1 MQGPKKNMSQ
11 HSLIPDIPSLIPD
24 LTTSLDSLT
33 ARVYAALRMM
43 ETVKPEPFRLIH
55 DPYAG
60 YFVSQKSLS
69 LARNQD
75 EFVPVLGRQVILEA
89 RFIDHA
95 MTDALRAGIR
105 QVVLLGAGHDCR
117 ALRLAGSC
125 PSDTVFFEV
134 DRPRTL
140 RYKRHILL
148 KYLLRLSSRI
158 RHVPHDLAQSSF
170 WDVLQA
176 AGYAEQAPSLFVL
189 EGVVPYLSEPVVPGL
204 LSGIRTHS
212 CHGSLLVM
220 TCVNELFIEVAGS
233 NAAFQPFIQAYA
245 GQGETLQ
252 FGRTPKEME
261 RLLTECGLTQVELHP
276 LQDIER
282 LYSSRRT
289 IPDLGYV
296 TVARH

>member
-1 MQGPKKNMSQ
+1 MSQ
-11 HSLIPDIPSLIPD
+11 HSLIPDTPSIIPD

-43 ETVKPEPFRLIH
+43 ETMKPERFRLIE

-60 YFVSQKSLS
+60 YFVSEKSLN

-75 EFVPVLGRQVILEA
+75 EFVPVLARQVILEA
-89 RFIDHA
+89 RFIDDA

-125 PSDTVFFEV
+125 PSGTVFFEV

-140 RYKRHILL
+140 RYKKHILL
-148 KYLLRLSSRI
+148 KYHLRIPTRI
-158 RHVPHDLAQSSF
+158 RQVPHDLTRSTL
-170 WDVLQA
+170 WDALNT
-176 AGYAEQAPSLFVL
+176 AGYVEQTPSMFVL
-189 EGVVPYLSEPVVPGL
+189 EGVVPYLSELVVPAL

-220 TCVNELFIEVAGS
+220 TCVKQLLIEVGGS
-233 NAAFQPFIQAYA
+233 NAAFQAFIEAYA
-245 GQGETLQ
+245 RQGETLQ

-261 RLLTECGLTQVELHP
+261 RLLTECGFTQVELHP

-282 LYSSRRT
+282 RYSSRGT